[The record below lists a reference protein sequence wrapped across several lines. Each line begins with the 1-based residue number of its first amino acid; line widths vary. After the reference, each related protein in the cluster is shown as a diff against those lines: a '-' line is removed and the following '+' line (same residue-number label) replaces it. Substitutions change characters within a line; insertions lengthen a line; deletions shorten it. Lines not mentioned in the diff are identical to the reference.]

1 MQRSSNA
8 NSATYAFEWR
18 ISDSETS
25 IAAGSDWNQVSVP
38 QTAPVTSA
46 ERSVIAEYRQCDIV
60 AAIPAKLS
68 AGKVL
73 LIRWRHPATTSGPM
87 MAIDNVRIAFD
98 KSGGF
103 FLLIR

>member
-1 MQRSSNA
+1 M
-8 NSATYAFEWR
+8 
-18 ISDSETS
+18 
-25 IAAGSDWNQVSVP
+25 SVP